1 MDDSSIFS
9 VHAGNKSKTIKCGK
23 SHKISLQRERGGG
36 KFLGLNY
43 IRFSPCC
50 QQSSE
55 KYTWGLPG
63 AGLVRK
69 FKAKYLLLEQN
80 NFMT

>member
-43 IRFSPCC
+43 IRPAASRV
-50 QQSSE
+50 Q
-55 KYTWGLPG
+55 KNIPG
-63 AGLVRK
+63 DCPVPA
-69 FKAKYLLLEQN
+69 
-80 NFMT
+80 